1 MSVDADVGAEIGD
14 GEIVVVARMRGVVG
28 RVDELRGELVALLGP
43 TRAEAGCIQ
52 YELQESVEERGVF
65 MFYEIWESKAALDV
79 YLGRPNLQAF
89 FAKAGELVDGEV
101 ELSIWKRCG
110 GGSSFR

>member
-1 MSVDADVGAEIGD
+1 MNSELGD

-28 RVDELRGELVALLGP
+28 RVDELREEMVALLGP
-43 TRAEAGCIQ
+43 TRGEAGCIQ
-52 YELQESVEERGVF
+52 YDLQESVDECGVF
-65 MFYEIWESKAALDV
+65 LFYEIWESKAALDV
-79 YLGRPNLQAF
+79 HLQRPHLVAF